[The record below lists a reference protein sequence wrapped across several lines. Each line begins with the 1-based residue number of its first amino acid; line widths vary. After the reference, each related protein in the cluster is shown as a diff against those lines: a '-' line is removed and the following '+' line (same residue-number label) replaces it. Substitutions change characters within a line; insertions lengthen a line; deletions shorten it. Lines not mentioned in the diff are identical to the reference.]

1 MVDQFG
7 GGLGNGLNADSP
19 FPSGRVFLRKTMEAM
34 VRQKKPAD
42 PEMEELTLEPLP
54 SASLFGEIQETIPPI
69 KSNSYKDS
77 ELEDPVEDF
86 DLEGEEIELGME
98 EREDL
103 GAEQLLQE
111 EIPFQPQ
118 DITWE
123 YLKGLEKIA
132 LLTPEQE
139 VELAKRIK
147 EGERQIKLFEAR
159 ANRLKAQLHPAPAP
173 KGSGKRSQRSA
184 QAGQRK
190 GQKRAKLTPKEIKA
204 KTLQYKKVLAQYQQA
219 VAETQKAKN
228 ELIQANL
235 RLVVS
240 IAKRYANRGL
250 SFLDLIQEGNLGLM
264 QALVK
269 FDYTKGYKF
278 STYASWWIRAA
289 ILRAFAEKSRTIRIP
304 NYLFEIKGKLMKS
317 FKSLMKK
324 LGREPT
330 SLELSRD
337 SGIPIHDVEKILN
350 LTEEPISLDMPIGE
364 EDSTLE
370 DLIADEKSLSP
381 SDSLLEKDM
390 IYHTRKLLS
399 GLSPREEKIL
409 RLRFGIGEDGECTLE
424 EIGRQFGL
432 SRERIRQIEAK
443 AIERLRDPSRH
454 KEIREYFE

>member
-1 MVDQFG
+1 MKRNKTAEKEMDE
-7 GGLGNGLNADSP
+7 LNIEVLPA
-19 FPSGRVFLRKTMEAM
+19 PSFFEEMPTTPIPPLQSTAYAEDEA
-34 VRQKKPAD
+34 V
-42 PEMEELTLEPLP
+42 EEPLDE
-54 SASLFGEIQETIPPI
+54 F
-69 KSNSYKDS
+69 
-77 ELEDPVEDF
+77 
-86 DLEGEEIELGME
+86 EIETSEETLTE
-98 EREDL
+98 EREELEVD
-103 GAEQLLQE
+103 QKLLE
-111 EIPFQPQ
+111 KETLFHPQ

-123 YLKGLEKIA
+123 YLKGLERIS
-132 LLTPEQE
+132 LLTPEIE
-139 VELAKRIK
+139 VDLAKRIK
-147 EGERQIKLFEAR
+147 EGERHVKLLEIKTS
-159 ANRLKAQLHPAPAP
+159 RL
-173 KGSGKRSQRSA
+173 RSQIYPSLNH
-184 QAGQRK
+184 K
-190 GQKRAKLTPKEIKA
+190 DEKRRVDSGTRATLKSRGKNGRNGKKTKLTPEVRER
-204 KTLQYKKVLAQYQQA
+204 TLLYKKAMGQYQQA
-219 VAETQKAKN
+219 IRETQRAKN

-330 SLELSRD
+330 SQELSRD
-337 SGIPIHDVEKILN
+337 SGIPLHDVEKILN
-350 LTEEPISLDMPIGE
+350 LTEEPISLDTPIGE
-364 EDSTLE
+364 EDSTLK

-381 SDSLLEKDM
+381 NDCLLEKDLTRH
-390 IYHTRKLLS
+390 IRKLLG

-443 AIERLRDPSRH
+443 ALERLRDPNRH

>member
-1 MVDQFG
+1 MKKTSASKQDKVVEKEIEELALEAMPSTSLFVDLPVPIPPNQPS
-7 GGLGNGLNADSP
+7 SP
-19 FPSGRVFLRKTMEAM
+19 YSEDEIEETMEEFKIETA
-34 VRQKKPAD
+34 
-42 PEMEELTLEPLP
+42 EE
-54 SASLFGEIQETIPPI
+54 S
-69 KSNSYKDS
+69 
-77 ELEDPVEDF
+77 
-86 DLEGEEIELGME
+86 LEGEEREVEPEQELE
-98 EREDL
+98 EEYPL
-103 GAEQLLQE
+103 Y
-111 EIPFQPQ
+111 PH

-123 YLKGLEKIA
+123 YLKGLEKIS
-132 LLTPEQE
+132 LLTPEKE

-147 EGERQIKLFEAR
+147 EGERQVKIFEAKTQ
-159 ANRLKAQLHPAPAP
+159 RLKAELSSIPML
-173 KGSGKRSQRSA
+173 K
-184 QAGQRK
+184 GQRYKQK
-190 GQKRAKLTPKEIKA
+190 GKNGKIGKIGKNGRNGKNGKNGKKTKLASSEVKG
-204 KTLQYKKVLAQYQQA
+204 KTLLYKRVLNQYQQA
-219 VAETQKAKN
+219 RLDTQKAKN

-269 FDYTKGYKF
+269 FDYSKGYKF

-317 FKSLMKK
+317 FKALMKK

-330 SLELSRD
+330 SQELSKD
-337 SGIPIHDVEKILN
+337 SGIPLHDVEKVLN
-350 LTEEPISLDMPIGE
+350 LTEEPISLDMSIGE

-370 DLIADEKSLSP
+370 DLIADEKSPSP
-381 SDSLLEKDM
+381 SDSLLEKDLTSH
-390 IYHTRKLLS
+390 IRKLLA

-409 RLRFGIGEDGECTLE
+409 RLRFGIGEDGEYTLE

-443 AIERLRDPSRH
+443 AIERLRDPNRH
-454 KEIREYFE
+454 REIKEYFE

>member
-1 MVDQFG
+1 MEGFFYILKERGVTSVKQNRPNGKKGENLSLQPVHTSSLFHEKSDMPPIRPVSSSG
-7 GGLGNGLNADSP
+7 GEIEES
-19 FPSGRVFLRKTMEAM
+19 V
-34 VRQKKPAD
+34 
-42 PEMEELTLEPLP
+42 EELQLQAE
-54 SASLFGEIQETIPPI
+54 
-69 KSNSYKDS
+69 
-77 ELEDPVEDF
+77 
-86 DLEGEEIELGME
+86 EEIGTEEEEELQV
-98 EREDL
+98 
-103 GAEQLLQE
+103 EQSVQE
-111 EIPFQPQ
+111 EIPFQPH
-118 DITWE
+118 DITLE
-123 YLKGLEKIA
+123 YLKSLEKIS

-139 VELAKRIK
+139 VGLAKRIK
-147 EGERQIKLFEAR
+147 EGEHLVKLLETKT
-159 ANRLKAQLHPAPAP
+159 NRLKARLYAPVP
-173 KGSGKRSQRSA
+173 KNGSRKPHN
-184 QAGQRK
+184 GQRQSHKTK
-190 GQKRAKLTPKEIKA
+190 GKNGKKPKLTPAEKRER
-204 KTLQYKKVLAQYQQA
+204 TLLYKKVFSEYQQA
-219 VAETQKAKN
+219 VLKTQRAKN

-264 QALVK
+264 QAMTK

-317 FKSLMKK
+317 FKDQVKK

-330 SLELSRD
+330 SQELSKD
-337 SGIPIHDVEKILN
+337 SGIPLHDVDKILN
-350 LTEEPISLDMPIGE
+350 LIEEPISLDMPIGE

-370 DLIADEKSLSP
+370 DLIPDEKSLSP
-381 SDSLLEKDM
+381 SDSLLEKDLVNQL
-390 IYHTRKLLS
+390 RKLLS

-443 AIERLRDPSRH
+443 ALERLRDPNRY

>member
-1 MVDQFG
+1 MKR
-7 GGLGNGLNADSP
+7 NKAAE
-19 FPSGRVFLRKTMEAM
+19 K
-34 VRQKKPAD
+34 
-42 PEMEELTLEPLP
+42 EMEELNIEVLP
-54 SASLFGEIQETIPPI
+54 PSSFFEEMPNPIPPI
-69 KSNSYKDS
+69 QPAPFG
-77 ELEDPVEDF
+77 E
-86 DLEGEEIELGME
+86 EEIEEPPLEEFELEVAEDGLAE
-98 EREDL
+98 EREELEVD
-103 GAEQLLQE
+103 QKLLE
-111 EIPFQPQ
+111 KETLFHPQ

-123 YLKGLEKIA
+123 YLKGLEKIS
-132 LLTPEQE
+132 LLTPEKE

-147 EGERQIKLFEAR
+147 EGERQVKLLEIKTSRLKIHLISPTLSKYDKKKIQASPRKGLKLKGKNGNNGNNGKKLKPNPSEAR
-159 ANRLKAQLHPAPAP
+159 ER
-173 KGSGKRSQRSA
+173 
-184 QAGQRK
+184 
-190 GQKRAKLTPKEIKA
+190 
-204 KTLQYKKVLAQYQQA
+204 TLLYKKALGQYQQA
-219 VAETQKAKN
+219 IRETQKAKN

-330 SLELSRD
+330 SQELSRD

-350 LTEEPISLDMPIGE
+350 LTEEPISLDTPIGE
-364 EDSTLE
+364 EDSTLK

-381 SDSLLEKDM
+381 NDCLLEKDLTRH
-390 IYHTRKLLS
+390 IRKLLG

-443 AIERLRDPSRH
+443 ALERLRDPNRH
-454 KEIREYFE
+454 REIREYFE

>member
-1 MVDQFG
+1 MEETIEELELQTEEE
-7 GGLGNGLNADSP
+7 GLVAEDTDDL
-19 FPSGRVFLRKTMEAM
+19 K
-34 VRQKKPAD
+34 AD
-42 PEMEELTLEPLP
+42 PH
-54 SASLFGEIQETIPPI
+54 IQEETI
-69 KSNSYKDS
+69 
-77 ELEDPVEDF
+77 
-86 DLEGEEIELGME
+86 
-98 EREDL
+98 
-103 GAEQLLQE
+103 
-111 EIPFQPQ
+111 FQPR
-118 DITWE
+118 DITLE
-123 YLKGLEKIA
+123 YLKGLEKIS
-132 LLTPEQE
+132 LLTPEKE

-147 EGERQIKLFEAR
+147 EGERQVKLLEIKTS
-159 ANRLKAQLHPAPAP
+159 RLKAQLIPVQIHKNGAKRGNNGSRQVYKT
-173 KGSGKRSQRSA
+173 KGKNGKKVKPNNSE
-184 QAGQRK
+184 K
-190 GQKRAKLTPKEIKA
+190 KE
-204 KTLQYKKVLAQYQQA
+204 KTLIYKKMLNRYQQT
-219 VAETQKAKN
+219 VFDTQRAKN

-264 QALVK
+264 QAMVK

-317 FKSLMKK
+317 FKDQVKK
-324 LGREPT
+324 LGREP
-330 SLELSRD
+330 SSQELSKD
-337 SGIPIHDVEKILN
+337 SGIPINDVEKILN

-370 DLIADEKSLSP
+370 DLIPDEKSLSP
-381 SDSLLEKDM
+381 SDSLLEGDLVQQ
-390 IYHTRKLLS
+390 IRKLLS

-443 AIERLRDPSRH
+443 ALERLRDPNRY
-454 KEIREYFE
+454 KQIREYFE

>member
-1 MVDQFG
+1 MASVKQG
-7 GGLGNGLNADSP
+7 KS
-19 FPSGRVFLRKTMEAM
+19 
-34 VRQKKPAD
+34 QKK
-42 PEMEELTLEPLP
+42 EERLTLQAV
-54 SASLFGEIQETIPPI
+54 SASSLFGEKQEGSPI
-69 KSNSYKDS
+69 KNV
-77 ELEDPVEDF
+77 PVNPREVEEALEDF
-86 DLEGEEIELGME
+86 DLPTEQEVSTEEGEGLQV
-98 EREDL
+98 
-103 GAEQLLQE
+103 EQ
-111 EIPFQPQ
+111 PFQDELDYQPR
-118 DITWE
+118 DITLE
-123 YLKGLEKIA
+123 YLKSLEKIA

-139 VELAKRIK
+139 VGLAKRIK
-147 EGERQIKLFEAR
+147 EGERQIKLLEAK
-159 ANRLKAQLHPAPAP
+159 ANRLKAKLYPPAP
-173 KGSGKRSQRSA
+173 KNGKKHPN
-184 QAGQRK
+184 GQK
-190 GQKRAKLTPKEIKA
+190 GQKAKGKNGKKEKLTPAERREQ
-204 KTLQYKKVLAQYQQA
+204 TLLYKKLLHQYQQA
-219 VAETQKAKN
+219 VLETQQAKN

-264 QALVK
+264 QAMAK

-317 FKSLMKK
+317 FKDLVKK

-330 SLELSRD
+330 SQELSKD
-337 SGIPIHDVEKILN
+337 SGIPLHDVDKILN
-350 LTEEPISLDMPIGE
+350 LIEEPISLDMPIGE

-370 DLIADEKSLSP
+370 DLIPDEKSLSP
-381 SDSLLEKDM
+381 SDSLLEKDLVNQL
-390 IYHTRKLLS
+390 RKLLS

-443 AIERLRDPSRH
+443 ALERLRDPNRY

>member
-1 MVDQFG
+1 M
-7 GGLGNGLNADSP
+7 AS
-19 FPSGRVFLRKTMEAM
+19 
-34 VRQKKPAD
+34 VRQNKKM
-42 PEMEELTLEPLP
+42 EKELEELNLAPLDTTGFVREGS
-54 SASLFGEIQETIPPI
+54 SAITPMPPPT
-69 KSNSYKDS
+69 YKA
-77 ELEDPVEDF
+77 E
-86 DLEGEEIELGME
+86 EGEEELEILGLE
-98 EREDL
+98 EEEVERVE
-103 GAEQLLQE
+103 AEQAVE
-111 EIPFQPQ
+111 EETVFHPQ

-123 YLKGLEKIA
+123 YLKGLEKIS
-132 LLTPEQE
+132 LLTPEKE
-139 VELAKRIK
+139 VEIAKRIK
-147 EGERQIKLFEAR
+147 EGERQVKLFEMK
-159 ANRLKAQLHPAPAP
+159 ANRLKAHLHPSPGL
-173 KGSGKRSQRSA
+173 KGASKRSHN
-184 QAGQRK
+184 GQRAGYK
-190 GQKRAKLTPKEIKA
+190 GKGKNGKKPKVNLSEA
-204 KTLQYKKVLAQYQQA
+204 REKTMLYKKALNQYQAAIFQ
-219 VAETQKAKN
+219 TQRAKN

-240 IAKRYANRGL
+240 IAKRYTNRGL

-317 FKSLMKK
+317 FKALMKK

-330 SLELSRD
+330 SQELSKD
-337 SGIPIHDVEKILN
+337 SGIPLHDVDKILN

-381 SDSLLEKDM
+381 SDSLLEKDL
-390 IYHTRKLLS
+390 IHHTRKLLS

-443 AIERLRDPSRH
+443 AIERLRDPNRH